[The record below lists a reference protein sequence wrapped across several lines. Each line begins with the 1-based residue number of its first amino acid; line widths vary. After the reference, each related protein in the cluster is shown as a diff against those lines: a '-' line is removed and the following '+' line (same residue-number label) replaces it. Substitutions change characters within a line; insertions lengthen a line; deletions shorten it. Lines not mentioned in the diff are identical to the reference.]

1 MITFISRLALNEKE
15 KKRKKE
21 EEEEEIRASCERSSV
36 THHGK
41 RKS

>member
-21 EEEEEIRASCERSSV
+21 EEEEEIRASCER
-36 THHGK
+36 
-41 RKS
+41 